1 MPNTRSAKKNL
12 RKSEKKRARNQNV
25 KSALKTYV
33 RSAKQSASEENAE
46 EKLRKAVKMLDKAAE
61 RGIIHKNQAA
71 RRKSRLAKAVNK
83 NKTSK

>member
-12 RKSEKKRARNQNV
+12 RKSEKRRLSNQSV

-33 RSAKQSASEENAE
+33 RSAKQSAGQENAE
-46 EKLRKAVKMLDKAAE
+46 EKLRNAVKMLDKAAE

-83 NKTSK
+83 AKDSK

>member
-12 RKSEKKRARNQNV
+12 RKSEKRRLSNQSV

-46 EKLRKAVKMLDKAAE
+46 EKLRNAVKMLDKAAE

-71 RRKSRLAKAVNK
+71 RRKSRLAKAVDK
-83 NKTSK
+83 AKDSK

>member
-12 RKSEKKRARNQNV
+12 RKSEKRRLSNQSV

-33 RSAKQSASEENAE
+33 RSAKQSAGGENAE
-46 EKLRKAVKMLDKAAE
+46 EKLRNAVKMLDKAAE

-71 RRKSRLAKAVNK
+71 RRKSRLAKAVDK
-83 NKTSK
+83 AKDSK

>member
-12 RKSEKKRARNQNV
+12 RKSEKRRLSNQSV

-33 RSAKQSASEENAE
+33 RSAKQSAGQENAE
-46 EKLRKAVKMLDKAAE
+46 EKLRNAVKMLDKAAE

-71 RRKSRLAKAVNK
+71 RRKSRLAKAVDK
-83 NKTSK
+83 AKDSK